1 MRNQKRTQHI
11 QKGRVWKRTVWF
23 KATAF
28 QNQRSRRHCLRARG
42 ANISD
47 CFSDESRFANAR
59 LTGDQNSLSL
69 AAVGLP
75 CELNKRIEIRPAT
88 NEYGADDRSRDWC
101 CHYGC
106 LLPDEA
112 TLRKYHR

>member
-1 MRNQKRTQHI
+1 MRSQERTQHI
-11 QKGRVWKRTVWF
+11 QKGRIWKRTVRF

-28 QNQRSRRHCLRARG
+28 QNQCSGKRCLRSRG

-47 CFSDESRFANAR
+47 CFSDESRFANTG
-59 LTGDQNSLSL
+59 LTRDQNSLPMT
-69 AAVGLP
+69 AVGLP
-75 CELNKRIEIRPAT
+75 CELNKRIEMRPAT

-112 TLRKYHR
+112 T